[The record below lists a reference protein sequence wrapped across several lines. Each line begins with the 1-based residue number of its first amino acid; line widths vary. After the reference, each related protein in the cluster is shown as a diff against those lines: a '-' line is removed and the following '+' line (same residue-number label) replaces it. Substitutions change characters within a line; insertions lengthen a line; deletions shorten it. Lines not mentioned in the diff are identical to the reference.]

1 MKRIAFDF
9 SKLKGR
15 IKEKFDTQE
24 RFAAELGVSVP
35 ALIKKLNNKS
45 QFNQSEIDKS
55 RILLEIPNDEL
66 DQYFF
71 SKKS

>member
-15 IKEKFDTQE
+15 IQEKLDTPE